1 MGDAYLAGLV
11 NSVTRKNLKSN
22 DYEGQVN
29 AIHRSQAVIEFD
41 LYGVI
46 LNANENFLKT
56 VGYDL
61 QEIQGKHHSMF
72 VESDYASSLEYK
84 QFWKNLAEGKFE
96 AGEYMRVGKDGKEIW
111 IQASYNPIFDGRG
124 NPVKVIKFASD
135 ITEQKKKTADYEG
148 QINAI
153 SRSQAV
159 ISFDLT
165 GTILDANENFLQ
177 TVGYDLSEI
186 KGKHHSLFVDPD
198 YAESAEYKHFWEN
211 LAAGKFDAGEYMR
224 LGKDRKEIWI
234 QASYNPIFDATG
246 KPVKVV
252 KYASDITE
260 QKKKSADYEGQIT
273 AIRRAQAVIE
283 FDLEGNILDANDN
296 FLSVMGYSLEEVVGK
311 HHRMFVQTSEHSTE
325 EYKQF
330 WQNLAAGNVDARVFT
345 RLKKNGDIIW
355 IQASYN
361 PIFDAKGQPVKVV
374 KFATDISDVIDLTD
388 KTSQNMSDVS
398 ASIEE
403 LSASI
408 NEISQNMSNTEVA
421 AQEILDQTQNSAQ
434 SGERLMK
441 ATTSMTEVITTIKDI
456 AEQVNLLAL
465 NATIEAARAGE
476 AGKGFA
482 VVASEVK
489 NLADATKQ
497 SAEVVE
503 EEITNAQTT
512 STQVVG
518 DIDKIQELGK
528 NVEHYISSISAALQE
543 QKSVTEEMSRNAQ
556 ITLGDVND
564 MSDRVKH
571 G

>member
-111 IQASYNPIFDGRG
+111 IQASYNPIFDGKG